1 MLDRFLRGLSIVGT
15 SFNVL
20 RVHPQLIVFP
30 LISMTA
36 LGALLL
42 TIGRAIV
49 ETHKTEP
56 LDALQIAACIGFYMM
71 VTFIAVF
78 FNAALVA
85 CVRDAFAGKRVLLSA
100 GLKGAVAH
108 LPQIVSWTVF
118 TATVGLV
125 LAVLRG
131 ALRKLGIVG
140 VLVGGVAEFSWTMMT
155 YMAVPVL
162 VMENL
167 GPWQCLE
174 RCAELIKGN
183 WGKAVGVETGI
194 GLLYGLAFIPGL
206 VALVYASMGYIPLV
220 LVAVASAIY
229 LPIVLGGLAALDMIF
244 RTGVYFYAATGE
256 MPLAIEKE
264 LVQGAFR

>member
-1 MLDRFLRGLSIVGT
+1 MLDRFLRGLSIADA
-15 SFNVL
+15 SFKVL
-20 RVHPQLIVFP
+20 GFHPQLIVFP

-42 TIGRAIV
+42 TVGRAIV
-49 ETHKTEP
+49 EVHKTEP
-56 LDALQIAACIGFYMM
+56 VDALQIAACVAFYMI

-85 CVRDAFAGKRVLLSA
+85 CVRDAFARKKVSLSA
-100 GLKGAVAH
+100 GLKDAVAH

-125 LAVLRG
+125 LAMLRG

-140 VLVGGVAEFSWTMMT
+140 ALVGGAAEFSWTMMT

-194 GLLYGLAFIPGL
+194 GVLYGLALIPGL
-206 VALVYASMGYIPLV
+206 LAVVYAGMGYIPVV
-220 LVAVASAIY
+220 LVVAASAIY
-229 LPIVLGGLAALDMIF
+229 LPIVLGGLAAVDMIF
-244 RTGVYFYAATGE
+244 RTGVYVYAATGE
-256 MPLAIEKE
+256 MPLAMDKE